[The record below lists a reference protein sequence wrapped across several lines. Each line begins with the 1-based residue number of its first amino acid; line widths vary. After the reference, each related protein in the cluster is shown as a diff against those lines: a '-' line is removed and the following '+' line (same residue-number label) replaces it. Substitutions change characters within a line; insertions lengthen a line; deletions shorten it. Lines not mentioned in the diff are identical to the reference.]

1 MLVLIIDDLPEEIP
15 ERLQSFLIQ
24 RPGWTQA
31 RVMQNALSLFLLQN
45 GVNDRAVSQLYL
57 ESMFPERQS
66 EEGGVR

>member
-24 RPGWTQA
+24 RPGRTQA

-45 GVNDRAVSQLYL
+45 GVNDQPSLSCIWSRC
-57 ESMFPERQS
+57 FQS
-66 EEGGVR
+66 VNLRKEA